1 MSAVWT
7 EPVLVR
13 LPSHKLDD
21 RDFYE
26 ICRLNPEKRVE
37 QTSDGEII
45 IMPPTGGETG
55 RINLRL
61 AGRFDRWVE
70 ADDTGVGFDSST
82 CFVLPNGAK
91 RSPDLSWVR
100 RSRWNA
106 LTQEQ
111 RQEFP
116 PLCPDFVAE
125 IRSPSDSLTVL
136 QAKMEEYIAN
146 GAQLGWL
153 LDPIE
158 KHVYVYR
165 AGQQMQ
171 RLDNPTEVSGEPLLR
186 GFVLNAQKLW
196 E

>member
-1 MSAVWT
+1 MSTVWT

-45 IMPPTGGETG
+45 IMAPAGGETG
-55 RINLRL
+55 IINSELNYTFV
-61 AGRFDRWVE
+61 AWAKADGTGR
-70 ADDTGVGFDSST
+70 TFDSST
-82 CFVLPNGAK
+82 CFALPNGAK
-91 RSPDLSWVR
+91 RSPDLSWVKR
-100 RSRWNA
+100 ARWNA
-106 LTQEQ
+106 LTKEQ

-116 PLCPDFVAE
+116 PLCPDFVVE
-125 IRSPSDSLTVL
+125 IRSPSDSLAAL
-136 QAKMEEYIAN
+136 QAKMEEYAAN

-158 KHVYVYR
+158 KRDRKSVV
-165 AGQQMQ
+165 
-171 RLDNPTEVSGEPLLR
+171 
-186 GFVLNAQKLW
+186 
-196 E
+196 